1 MQAIKRFSTWFL
13 NQSLIVKLAIGVSS
27 GILLCCL
34 CSIPL
39 AIFSPSN
46 PTQAANDTS
55 AANVESTLPPTS
67 TDKPVDI
74 ATLAPIDTPVPTST
88 PLPTETPLSTETAM
102 PTAILSPEEALLQLS
117 KDRFKDDLI
126 EAKLS
131 DVFGKKYATVDY
143 DLGLQWSESTAISG
157 ANMEFIMFAPKVF
170 EIEGIDVLELRFF
183 TTFTD
188 VYGNDKQEVALKY
201 TITRELSGK
210 INWSGIVWRKVGII
224 LNLEGDGSGVYVHP
238 ALESAWLEYISGE

>member
-1 MQAIKRFSTWFL
+1 MQTVQKTATWFSKQGL
-13 NQSLIVKLAIGVSS
+13 FGKVAIGCS
-27 GILLCCL
+27 GLFMLCCL
-34 CSIPL
+34 CSIPIAVL
-39 AIFSPSN
+39 SPST
-46 PTQAANDTS
+46 PTPKATGVSSVQTPAIETAMAEISQTATMN
-55 AANVESTLPPTS
+55 APTN
-67 TDKPVDI
+67 
-74 ATLAPIDTPVPTST
+74 TPVPILPTET
-88 PLPTETPLSTETAM
+88 PLPTETAT

-157 ANMEFIMFAPKVF
+157 ANMQFIMFAPKVF